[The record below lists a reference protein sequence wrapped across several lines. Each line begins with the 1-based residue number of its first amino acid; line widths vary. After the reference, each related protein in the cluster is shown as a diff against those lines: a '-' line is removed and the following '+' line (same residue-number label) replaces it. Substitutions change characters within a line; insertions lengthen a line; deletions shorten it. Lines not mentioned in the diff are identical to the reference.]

1 MRILSLLA
9 LVGAVALVPAPAA
22 AQVSARIHVGGPIG
36 GWIEVGNAPP
46 VVYLPRARRMATR
59 DYYRGPGVIV
69 VHRGKHRHDR
79 YCRRSGYDRL
89 VVYYD
94 RDHDRYYDRDDER
107 YYDRDGDR
115 YYGRDDDRYRD
126 RDDDHYRGRDDDRYR
141 GRNPGRGRG
150 WQRVEIYRHDG
161 RYYRS
166 R

>member
-1 MRILSLLA
+1 MRTLSLLA
-9 LVGAVALVPAPAA
+9 LVSAVALVPAPAA

-36 GWIEVGNAPP
+36 GWIEVGNPPP
-46 VVYLPRARRMATR
+46 VGYRPRARRMATR
-59 DYYRGPGVIV
+59 DSYRGSGVIV

-79 YCRRSGYDRL
+79 YCRHSGYDRL

-94 RDHDRYYDRDDER
+94 RDH
-107 YYDRDGDR
+107 DR

>member
-1 MRILSLLA
+1 MRTLSLLA

-22 AQVSARIHVGGPIG
+22 GQVSARIHVGGPIG
-36 GWIEVGNAPP
+36 GWIEVGPPPP
-46 VVYLPRARRMATR
+46 VVYLPRAGRMATR
-59 DYYRGPGVIV
+59 DYHRGPRVIV

-79 YCRRSGYDRL
+79 YCRHSGYDRL

-94 RDHDRYYDRDDER
+94 RDHDRYYDRN
-107 YYDRDGDR
+107 
-115 YYGRDDDRYRD
+115 DDRYRD
-126 RDDDHYRGRDDDRYR
+126 RDDDRYYDRDDDRYR
-141 GRNPGRGRG
+141 DRNDDHYRGRDSRRGRG